1 MIGCAT
7 TRRGTLLLAGGG
19 LAMSLVGRGA
29 WAMPRNAVF
38 NVFRKGSQIGT
49 HAISFGGS
57 EQRLEVTSRLDL
69 AVKVAFITAYRY
81 EQEGRD
87 VWENDVLVQTSIRT
101 NDDGKDTLVE
111 AAARDGKLAVT
122 GPNGGYAV
130 DLGAMTDLSFWNQAI
145 TRGHPLIDSQ
155 SGELIK
161 VEVQSGTRETMTVDG
176 RSIEA
181 EKFAM
186 AASKGRSGS
195 VWYDAE
201 GNLVKAIV
209 LTRGETLQYELA
221 A

>member
-1 MIGCAT
+1 MIGTAT
-7 TRRGTLLLAGGG
+7 SRRSALVLAGGG
-19 LAMSLVGRGA
+19 LAMGVMGRVA
-29 WAMPRNAVF
+29 LATPRNAVF

-101 NDDGKDTLVE
+101 NDDGRDTLVE
-111 AAARDGKLAVT
+111 AETRDGKLAVT
-122 GPNGGYAV
+122 GPNGAYAV

-155 SGELIK
+155 SGELIR
-161 VEVQSGTRETMTVDG
+161 VEVMSGTRETMTVDG
-176 RSIEA
+176 RTIEA

>member
-1 MIGCAT
+1 MIESGL
-7 TRRGTLLLAGGG
+7 TRRGTMA
-19 LAMSLVGRGA
+19 LVGGTLATCCLSNVARA
-29 WAMPRNAVF
+29 VPRDVVF
-38 NVFRKGSQIGT
+38 NVFRKGSLIGT
-49 HAISFGGS
+49 HAISFAGS
-57 EQRLEVTSRLDL
+57 SQRLQVTNRLDL

-155 SGELIK
+155 SGELIR
-161 VEVQSGTRETMTVDG
+161 VEVMSGTRETMTVDG

-195 VWYDAE
+195 VWYDAD